1 MSRCIVQE
9 MNTLRRLTLRAFGI
23 AEIERHLLSVL
34 GMMVGG
40 GGVQNHHGGRW
51 LVSLKFCVFR
61 CDVGLIVIF
70 LCAEGNAFSDRHVD
84 RVFASVANEG
94 GGNIFEF
101 ALHVQ

>member
-1 MSRCIVQE
+1 

-23 AEIERHLLSVL
+23 AELERHLLSVL

-61 CDVGLIVIF
+61 CEFGLIVIF
-70 LCAEGNAFSDRHVD
+70 LCAEGTAFSDRHVD
-84 RVFASVANEG
+84 RVFASVENEG